1 MKVWPGLHFPS
12 DSVSG
17 WTPRA
22 YCLEAAKILPRC
34 DPPLQKQLP
43 RKSWIDTYQQ
53 DRQVERLAIR
63 EFGLAPL
70 RLELTHTA
78 TRPFGWE

>member
-1 MKVWPGLHFPS
+1 MARITFSERLSIWMDATRLLLGGGQNPAEVRS
-12 DSVSG
+12 SITEAT
-17 WTPRA
+17 TP
-22 YCLEAAKILPRC
+22 EA
-34 DPPLQKQLP
+34 
-43 RKSWIDTYQQ
+43 WIDTYQQ

-70 RLELTHTA
+70 RLALTRTA